1 MPYSKAKQA
10 EVADRRAQLVKLRL
24 AGVKFDDP
32 RILNLG
38 YSSRQAASKDM
49 IRALEEH
56 REEEAAAVSAYR
68 QQENERL
75 DGELERLESLEAAA
89 HTVLRN
95 RHIMVNN
102 GRVILHPDTNE
113 PMEDDAP
120 VLQAIDRLVKIE
132 DARRRNGE
140 RRAKLNGLDMPVKA
154 EVTGADGGPL
164 QLGPATTAELETL
177 IGLGSTAPPSAVDDA
192 EGTEDDARD
201 G

>member
-1 MPYSKAKQA
+1 MATSRAKHAQ
-10 EVADRRAQLVKLRL
+10 VADRRAKLVKLRL

-32 RILNLG
+32 RILTLG
-38 YSSRQAASKDM
+38 YASRQAASKDM

-75 DGELERLESLEAAA
+75 DTLLEAVWDKATKPSPVFNKEREIVA
-89 HTVLRN
+89 EEIDVRAVETVLRL
-95 RHIMVNN
+95 M
-102 GRVILHPDTNE
+102 D
-113 PMEDDAP
+113 
-120 VLQAIDRLVKIE
+120 
-132 DARRRNGE
+132 

-177 IGLGSTAPPSAVDDA
+177 IGLGSTAPATLSPDA
-192 EGTEDDARD
+192 EDTEDDARD